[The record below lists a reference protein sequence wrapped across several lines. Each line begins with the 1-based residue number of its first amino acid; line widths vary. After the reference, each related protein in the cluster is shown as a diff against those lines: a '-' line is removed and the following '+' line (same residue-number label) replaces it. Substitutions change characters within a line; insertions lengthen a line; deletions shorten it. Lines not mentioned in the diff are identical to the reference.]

1 MKVRAARP
9 WYRIGTVAALC
20 CAGAWAFTATSSA
33 GGTAR
38 PPGSD
43 SGSVAAPALCGS
55 VAGLDRLVV
64 SRADASAKNHVHFA
78 FPGVVTVTDVA
89 AVRGVARAL
98 CALPK
103 IPRTSFACPADWG
116 VTYQLVFS
124 ARGRAFP
131 LVHADATGC
140 QMVTGLGGAR
150 WTARSPQF
158 WKTLGRAMGLA
169 HPGQAVFA
177 GSR

>member
-1 MKVRAARP
+1 VKARTARP
-9 WYRIGTVAALC
+9 WYRIVTVTVLC

-38 PPGSD
+38 PPGSA
-43 SGSVAAPALCGS
+43 SRSVSAPALCGS

-64 SRADASAKNHVHFA
+64 SRTDAFPMDHFHFA
-78 FPGVVTVTDVA
+78 FPEIVTVTDVA
-89 AVRGVARAL
+89 AVREVARVL

-103 IPRTSFACPADWG
+103 MPRTGLHCPADWG
-116 VTYQLVFS
+116 ITYQLAFS
-124 ARGRAFP
+124 ARGRTFP
-131 LVHADATGC
+131 VVHADATGC
-140 QMVTGLGGAR
+140 QKVTGLGGAR
-150 WTARSPQF
+150 WTARSSQF
-158 WKTLGRAMGLA
+158 WKTLGRAVGLA

>member
-1 MKVRAARP
+1 VKVRTARP
-9 WYRIGTVAALC
+9 WYRIGTVAVLC

-38 PPGSD
+38 PPGSA
-43 SGSVAAPALCGS
+43 SRPVAAPALCGS

-64 SRADASAKNHVHFA
+64 SRADAFPKNHVHFA

-103 IPRTSFACPADWG
+103 MPTGLFCPADWG
-116 VTYQLVFS
+116 ITYQFAFS
-124 ARGRAFP
+124 ARGRTFP
-131 LVHADATGC
+131 AVVADATGC
-140 QMVTGLGGAR
+140 QRVTGLGGAR
-150 WTARSPQF
+150 STARSPQF
-158 WKTLGRAMGLA
+158 WVTLGRAMGLA
-169 HPGQAVFA
+169 HPRQAVFA

>member
-1 MKVRAARP
+1 
-9 WYRIGTVAALC
+9 
-20 CAGAWAFTATSSA
+20 
-33 GGTAR
+33 
-38 PPGSD
+38 
-43 SGSVAAPALCGS
+43 LCGS

-64 SRADASAKNHVHFA
+64 SRADAFAKDQFHFA
-78 FPGVVTVTDVA
+78 FPEVVTVTDVA

-103 IPRTSFACPADWG
+103 MPRTVFCPADWG
-116 VTYQLVFS
+116 ITYQLAFS
-124 ARGRAFP
+124 ARGRTFP
-131 LVHADATGC
+131 VVYADATGC
-140 QMVTGLGGAR
+140 QKVTGLGGAR